1 MSRPSAEEIK
11 LLLFLDYRNNA
22 ALYPAF
28 KPYFREFHPP
38 LLAVWGRH
46 FPTFLPASAAVFRRD
61 LPDTQVHLLNA
72 GQFALEMHAQEVAIL
87 IRAFLKPVTRQSRQ
101 P

>member
-11 LLLFLDYRNNA
+11 PVLILDYRNNVV
-22 ALYPAF
+22 LYPAF
-28 KPYFREFHPP
+28 KPYFRESHPP

-61 LPDTQVHLLNA
+61 LPDAQVNLLNA
-72 GQFALEMHAQEVAIL
+72 GQFALGTHAQEVAIL
-87 IRAFLKPVTRQSRQ
+87 TRAFLKPVTRQSRQ